1 MASYVFGPVPS
12 RRLGRSLGVDL
23 IPLKICS
30 YDCIYCQLSATT
42 HKTVEVKEW
51 VPVDAVLKQVEDRLS
66 TRPDY
71 ITLSGS
77 GEPTLH
83 AHLGTIIAG
92 IKQLTA
98 TPVAVLTNGSLLW
111 KPEVRKALIEADLVV
126 PSLDAPSDD
135 VFQRINRPHP
145 GLSFEK
151 IMTGLELFRQEYRG
165 RIFLEILLVAGV
177 NSYPDQVEKL
187 AECARRINPDKVQLN
202 TVVRPPVEKNV
213 SAVSRE
219 DMIRLAGIFDGAAEV
234 IAGYTGVPAG
244 DMGITAE
251 HVLELLRR
259 RPCTVDD
266 LISGLKAHP
275 NEVLKYVAIL
285 MNEGRIVS
293 GRQDGHEYFQV
304 AI

>member
-1 MASYVFGPVPS
+1 
-12 RRLGRSLGVDL
+12 
-23 IPLKICS
+23 
-30 YDCIYCQLSATT
+30 
-42 HKTVEVKEW
+42 VERKEW
-51 VPVDAVLKQVEDRLS
+51 VPVAAVLKQVEDRLS

-83 AHLGTIIAG
+83 SHLDIIIAG

-151 IMTGLELFRQEYRG
+151 IMTGLELFRQEYGG

-177 NSYPDQVEKL
+177 NSDPDQVENL
-187 AECARRINPDKVQLN
+187 AECARRINPDRVQLN
-202 TVVRPPVEKNV
+202 TVVRPPLEKNA
-213 SAVSRE
+213 SAVPRQ
-219 DMIRLAGIFDGAAEV
+219 DMIRLAGIFDGTAEV
-234 IAGYTGVPAG
+234 IAGYTGVPVG

-251 HVLELLRR
+251 HVLDLLRR

-266 LISGLKAHP
+266 LVSGLKAHP
-275 NEVLKYVAIL
+275 NEVLKYVVIL

-293 GRQDGHEYFQV
+293 GSQDGHEYFQ
-304 AI
+304 ATT